1 MQERKAWRINGF
13 EAILFALLIVGGGIA
28 ALFFGIN
35 GQDGGTVVPLIV
47 IGIILLAIAAV
58 ALSSLVIIQPNDAKV
73 VTFFGRYVGTI
84 LDSGL
89 WMTYPLTNKHTV
101 SLKVRNFNSQKLK
114 VNDAEGNPV
123 EIGAVVVFK
132 VVDSARAMFDV
143 DHYEKFVE
151 IQSETAI
158 RHIAAQYS
166 YDSFSD
172 DNATSLRGNADEVAS
187 ELMRELQERLSVAG
201 VRVIETRLTHLAYAP
216 EIASAMLQRQQAA
229 AIVAARQLVVEGAV
243 GMVNMA
249 LLKLIENGIDLD
261 EERRAAMVNNL
272 MVAIVSDRSATP
284 VINAG
289 SLYT

>member
-1 MQERKAWRINGF
+1 
-13 EAILFALLIVGGGIA
+13 
-28 ALFFGIN
+28 
-35 GQDGGTVVPLIV
+35 
-47 IGIILLAIAAV
+47 
-58 ALSSLVIIQPNDAKV
+58 
-73 VTFFGRYVGTI
+73 
-84 LDSGL
+84 
-89 WMTYPLTNKHTV
+89 YPFTNKHTV

-166 YDSFSD
+166 YDSFAD
-172 DNATSLRGNADEVAS
+172 GHATSLRGNADEVAS

-229 AIVAARQLVVEGAV
+229 AIVASRQLVVEGAV

-249 LLKLIENGIDLD
+249 LHKLIENGIDLD

-272 MVAIVSDRSATP
+272 MVAIVSDRSASP
-284 VINAG
+284 
-289 SLYT
+289 